1 LIAFQ
6 HHLPYKIHMLSG
18 QCGASVYHLRCLS
31 HTPSDTLKLLI
42 GQAYLNLRAICF
54 NNEIFL
60 DECIAIA
67 YEKIKEEKEDDG
79 I

>member
-1 LIAFQ
+1 MKEYLDK
-6 HHLPYKIHMLSG
+6 KIDLLLSEDE
-18 QCGASVYHLRCLS
+18 
-31 HTPSDTLKLLI
+31 TPSDTLKLFI